1 MRLGIFGGTFNPIH
15 YGHLRAAEEA
25 RERIGI
31 DKIIFVPSGN
41 PPLKSQGLIDASHR
55 YTMARLATASNAD
68 FVVSD
73 IEISQ
78 TRKSYTVKTIA
89 RFIEMYPED
98 ELFFIL
104 GVDAF
109 LDIPNWWQP
118 EKLISMVDFVVVTRH
133 GIDLM
138 DVMKLPYVAEYRRQ
152 SAEDKQNQNTDSRTK
167 EADKKNLSSDFCL
180 LTSGKKA
187 FFLQMT
193 PLGISSTQIRRLLR
207 EGSSIKYLLPET
219 VENYIYK
226 NNLYHVA
233 YTFKMRN

>member
-25 RERIGI
+25 RQRVGI

-41 PPLKSQGLIDASHR
+41 PPLKSQDLIAASHR
-55 YTMARLATASNAD
+55 YAMAMLATASNAN

-78 TRKSYTVKTIA
+78 AGKSYTVDTIE
-89 RFIEMYPED
+89 RLIEMYPED

-109 LDIPNWWQP
+109 LEIPNWWQP
-118 EKLISMVDFVVVTRH
+118 EKLISLVDFVIVTRH

-138 DVMKLPYVAEYRRQ
+138 DVMKLPYI
-152 SAEDKQNQNTDSRTK
+152 QNTEDITQNTAPLTNPSPSDSW
-167 EADKKNLSSDFCL
+167 L
-180 LTSGKKA
+180 LTSGRKA
-187 FFLQMT
+187 IVLQMT
-193 PLGISSTQIRRLLR
+193 PLGISSTQIRRLVR
-207 EGSSIKYLLPET
+207 EGDSIKYLLPEI

-226 NNLYHVA
+226 NNLYRISYIHDPQ
-233 YTFKMRN
+233 

>member
-15 YGHLRAAEEA
+15 FGHLRAAEEA
-25 RERIGI
+25 REKINL
-31 DKIIFVPSGN
+31 DKVIFIPSGN
-41 PPLKSQGLIDASHR
+41 PPLKSVDMIEASHR
-55 YTMARLATASNAD
+55 YTMTRLATASNVN

-73 IEISQ
+73 IEIRQ
-78 TRKSYTVKTIA
+78 TGKSYTVDTIQKLSE
-89 RFIEMYPED
+89 IYPGE

-118 EKLISMVDFVVVTRH
+118 EKLISMVDFVILTRH

-138 DVMKLPYVAEYRRQ
+138 DVMKLPYI
-152 SAEDKQNQNTDSRTK
+152 NTYINNGQGKDIK
-167 EADKKNLSSDFCL
+167 LI
-180 LTSGKKA
+180 SGRKA
-187 FFLQMT
+187 LVLQMT
-193 PLGISSTQIRRLLR
+193 PLGMSSTQIRKLLK

-226 NNLYHVA
+226 NNLY
-233 YTFKMRN
+233 NIS